1 MGLFPFFFI
10 SVYGFCGNNFHENL
24 LDKSHHDFRGKPR
37 KNTYFRFLKIHQEN
51 SSNSTNFISSILSHW
66 WILIFVN
73 TENYP
78 PEIRIHRK
86 IRWKPESTER
96 ETSPLSFSNPTDSP
110 IWLHFLVILHLPCG
124 HIKI

>member
-1 MGLFPFFFI
+1 MDSVETTSTKIHLTKATTISGDFFYTDHTT
-10 SVYGFCGNNFHENL
+10 S
-24 LDKSHHDFRGKPR
+24 GKRPR
-37 KNTYFRFLKIHQEN
+37 KNTYFRLLKIHQEN

-73 TENYP
+73 TENNP

-86 IRWKPESTER
+86 IRWNPESTER

-110 IWLHFLVILHLPCG
+110 IWLHFLVFLHLPCG
-124 HIKI
+124 RIKN